1 MKKIIFGIF
10 TIIPFLGFGQSDFCH
25 KKFGESFFPLEVG
38 FEKMITWG
46 KSIYI
51 EKVTG
56 KIELDGKEYFK
67 YVQDFR
73 NGTVYDLLL
82 RNQNDTIF
90 NYNKKKKT
98 ENILLIAKPIKGI
111 KWKNSK
117 IKEID
122 ASFETPYCNYENLLV
137 IENKN
142 SDGTKTKRYYKKG
155 LGLVAITG
163 KKGIKGICLPNK
175 EEAESL
181 FKPFS
186 YQGCEN
192 ELNKSKVSECTLE
205 SIKLYVSEKLSLKKF
220 KQPREHGVLKFKM
233 YVSKEGIVSNVET
246 LNSIP
251 GGKQIRKTIKNIIES
266 LPKFIPART
275 AERKTVGTTIKL
287 DIKTN

>member
-1 MKKIIFGIF
+1 MRKIIIGIL
-10 TIIPFLGFGQSDFCH
+10 TILPFLSFGQSEFCE
-25 KKFGESFFPLEVG
+25 KKFGESFFPLEIG

-46 KSIYI
+46 SSIYV
-51 EKVTG
+51 EKITE
-56 KIELDGKEYFK
+56 KIKINGIEYFK

-73 NGTVYDLLL
+73 NGTVYNLLL

-122 ASFETPYCNYENLLV
+122 GSFETPYCNYENLLV

-163 KKGIKGICLPNK
+163 KKGIKGICLP
-175 EEAESL
+175 
-181 FKPFS
+181 
-186 YQGCEN
+186 
-192 ELNKSKVSECTLE
+192 NKSKVSECTLE

-251 GGKQIRKTIKNIIES
+251 GGKQIRKTIKNIIKS